1 MKELTIGNLLS
12 LEDYEKQRE
21 QIKTNLLLHKKNRSI
36 MIGDNILLLFE
47 DFETINIKYKRC

>member
-1 MKELTIGNLLS
+1 MKELTIGSLLS

-36 MIGDNILLLFE
+36 MIGD
-47 DFETINIKYKRC
+47 